1 MFYNSR
7 VGENKR
13 YPGNIEDSLNE
24 WLVRAEPIGLT
35 EDELR
40 LRDQKVTRPEQPMS
54 VRAWV
59 RFPEASIEPQ
69 AEAVAWTDRAVLVRF
84 ELRDGRVRET
94 WVWAS
99 AVSRR

>member
-1 MFYNSR
+1 M
-7 VGENKR
+7 GQNKR
-13 YPGNIEDSLNE
+13 YPGGIEDALHE

-40 LRDQKVTRPEQPMS
+40 LKDRAVSRPEQPIS

-84 ELRDGRVRET
+84 KLRDGRVRET

-99 AVSRR
+99 AVTRNR